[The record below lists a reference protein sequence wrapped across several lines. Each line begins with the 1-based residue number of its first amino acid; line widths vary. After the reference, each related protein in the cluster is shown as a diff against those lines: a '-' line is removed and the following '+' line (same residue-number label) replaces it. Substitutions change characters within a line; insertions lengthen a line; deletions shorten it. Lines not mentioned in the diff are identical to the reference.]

1 MNKQTSTEPIIFF
14 LGLLQMT
21 LPSRLHFKL
30 YLASDSDSSTKNRI
44 DFVIPSYTYTH
55 AMPYNFIVW
64 EGE

>member
-21 LPSRLHFKL
+21 LRSRLHFKL

-44 DFVIPSYTYTH
+44 DFVIPSYTYTY